1 MSDES
6 LNSSRSIYSQE
17 THNLK
22 IIKSCLSKRDW
33 AYLRGEILKS
43 NRKTEN
49 KIDAGTSKE
58 IQIFITEEILAS
70 RIWIFSGITISI
82 LLCLLLKSYMIF
94 ELDNIIHAIRKLKL
108 PDVKGIL
115 LILLFV
121 LEILFLFALP
131 RTLLNKQK
139 KNMKSALTVLSLI
152 MGLILAIF
160 YSKLLF
166 FFTHKT
172 VIAGIII
179 LLALILAVLL
189 IKKDI
194 KNIQTKILKKVE
206 EDDTEILEKI
216 RFFSAVMLY
225 SDIGKVVIL
234 YCLLI
239 LIIK

>member
-1 MSDES
+1 M
-6 LNSSRSIYSQE
+6 
-17 THNLK
+17 
-22 IIKSCLSKRDW
+22 
-33 AYLRGEILKS
+33 KS
-43 NRKTEN
+43 NRKIEN

-70 RIWIFSGITISI
+70 RIWVISGIAISI
-82 LLCLLLKSYMIF
+82 LLCMLLKSYMIF
-94 ELDNIIHAIRKLKL
+94 ELDNIIYTIRKLEL
-108 PDVKGIL
+108 PDVKGIF

-121 LEILFLFALP
+121 LEILFLFILP
-131 RTLLNKQK
+131 ITLLNKQK

-172 VIAGIII
+172 VVAGIMI

-216 RFFSAVMLY
+216 RFFSSVVLY
-225 SDIGKVVIL
+225 SDIAKVLTL
-234 YCLLI
+234 YLLLM

>member
-1 MSDES
+1 M
-6 LNSSRSIYSQE
+6 
-17 THNLK
+17 
-22 IIKSCLSKRDW
+22 
-33 AYLRGEILKS
+33 KS

-70 RIWIFSGITISI
+70 RIWVFSGITISI
-82 LLCLLLKSYMIF
+82 LLCMLLKSYMIF
-94 ELDNIIHAIRKLKL
+94 ELDNIIYAIRKLEL
-108 PDVKGIL
+108 PDVKGIF

-121 LEILFLFALP
+121 LEILFLFTLP
-131 RTLLNKQK
+131 ITLLNKQK
-139 KNMKSALTVLSLI
+139 KNIKSALTVLSLI

-172 VIAGIII
+172 VVAGIMI

-194 KNIQTKILKKVE
+194 KDMQTRIFKKVE
-206 EDDTEILEKI
+206 DDDTEILEKI
-216 RFFSAVMLY
+216 RFFSAVVLY
-225 SDIGKVVIL
+225 SDIGKVIIL